1 MAIRSVRARLTLWYT
16 GLLTITFIILGCIS
30 YALVA
35 YTLYEETDSAL
46 RSVAEVLARQSKHPA
61 GTPYPPEV
69 EDIFRNLFGFPPVDR
84 YYEWL
89 DPRGNIES
97 DHGDLQ
103 RFPLSPKAKE
113 NILEGIATFETIT
126 GIEPIPVRVLTWP
139 VVETGRVT
147 SVIRIGMSRKNFYMT
162 MRRFLL
168 IMLSLLPVAL
178 ALAGGGGW
186 MFAHRA
192 LKPVDRMTDVA
203 KRIGSQHLRDRLDL
217 TGTGDELDRLAATLN
232 EMLSRLDSAFSEMRQ
247 FTADASHE
255 LQTPLT
261 ILRGEIEV
269 ALRAPRSIEEYT
281 TVLKSALEEIERISS
296 LVEGLLLLARA
307 DAGVLKMDQQT
318 VDLARV
324 VDEIMDRASH
334 LAQMKSIKLLM
345 GHIEPLETTGDFVH
359 LKRLLLNL
367 VDNGIKYTPS
377 GGSVKVSLERKEE
390 KALISIM
397 DNGPGIPPDEQ
408 PQIFQRFYRSPEA
421 RSKGQGGSG
430 LGLSIV
436 KSIAEAHGGRIE
448 LESTPGRG
456 SIFKV
461 YLPLKS

>member
-1 MAIRSVRARLTLWYT
+1 
-16 GLLTITFIILGCIS
+16 
-30 YALVA
+30 
-35 YTLYEETDSAL
+35 
-46 RSVAEVLARQSKHPA
+46 
-61 GTPYPPEV
+61 
-69 EDIFRNLFGFPPVDR
+69 
-84 YYEWL
+84 
-89 DPRGNIES
+89 
-97 DHGDLQ
+97 
-103 RFPLSPKAKE
+103 
-113 NILEGIATFETIT
+113 
-126 GIEPIPVRVLTWP
+126 
-139 VVETGRVT
+139 
-147 SVIRIGMSRKNFYMT
+147 MSRKNFYMT